1 MTLCKV
7 LLLLLNSWIIVGVFG
22 DGEFDKDVEIITGKE
37 MQQQQHPLDAKFA
50 GHSSFPNDIYGP
62 PVSVNVPNTNFI
74 SISCNI
80 KKCDLIFVTATRA
93 YMESVG
99 DAVGRRRRWKI
110 W

>member
-1 MTLCKV
+1 MTPCKV
-7 LLLLLNSWIIVGVFG
+7 LLLFLNSWIIVGVFG

-37 MQQQQHPLDAKFA
+37 MQQQYPLDAKFA

-74 SISCNI
+74 RFSCEI
-80 KKCDLIFVTATRA
+80 EKCDLIFVTATRA
-93 YMESVG
+93 NMESMGNV
-99 DAVGRRRRWKI
+99 VGRRRRRKI